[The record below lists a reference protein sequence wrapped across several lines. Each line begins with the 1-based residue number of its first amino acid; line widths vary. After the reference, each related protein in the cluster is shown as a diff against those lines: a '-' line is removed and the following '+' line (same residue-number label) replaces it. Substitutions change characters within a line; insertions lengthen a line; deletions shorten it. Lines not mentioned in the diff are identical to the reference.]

1 MYIDIRTLV
10 HRGPIIGVL
19 PNWYSNSLQ
28 RGQIGICFCFNI
40 VSCAFLLIKSMIYA
54 VTWQAVRFFSNQVI
68 TAINP
73 NLRKVGKYYYC
84 WFICCPVSI
93 CSPNVFL
100 IYHSFW
106 INSKPLVAKLINV
119 MPYVTFTSS
128 NPLTWNTYHQMNQ
141 LYISLYTEKTL
152 IDTSQHGVIFP
163 GSGISKAPF
172 RCVRGIPNSLPHPQ
186 IWGEVPFW

>member
-1 MYIDIRTLV
+1 MDILILSKEVKLGFVSALTLSHV
-10 HRGPIIGVL
+10 HFYWLNPWFTLL
-19 PNWYSNSLQ
+19 PDRQ
-28 RGQIGICFCFNI
+28 CG
-40 VSCAFLLIKSMIYA
+40 
-54 VTWQAVRFFSNQVI
+54 FFSNQVI

-119 MPYVTFTSS
+119 TPYVKFTSL
-128 NPLTWNTYHQMNQ
+128 NPLTWNEPVVVFGSLHYTC
-141 LYISLYTEKTL
+141 YISLYTEKTL

-172 RCVRGIPNSLPHPQ
+172 RCVRGIPNSLPNPQ
-186 IWGEVPFW
+186 IWGEVLFW

>member
-119 MPYVTFTSS
+119 TLYVTFTSS
-128 NPLTWNTYHQMNQ
+128 NSLTWNTYHQMNQ
-141 LYISLYTEKTL
+141 LLFL
-152 IDTSQHGVIFP
+152 
-163 GSGISKAPF
+163 
-172 RCVRGIPNSLPHPQ
+172 
-186 IWGEVPFW
+186 EVYPILVY